1 MQLTID
7 STEPLSKVAAVVG
20 ALYGVELVVSSGD
33 TATAAP
39 DGRRRKAAI
48 AASTN
53 AKRSAG
59 RSRKGGGTK
68 VDASI
73 VRQWAVENG
82 MTVSTRGQLPKAVL
96 VAYNEQTS

>member
-20 ALYGVELVVSSGD
+20 ALYGVELVVSNGS
-33 TATAAP
+33 TPAAAP

-59 RSRKGGGTK
+59 RSRKGGTK
-68 VDASI
+68 VDASV
-73 VRQWAVENG
+73 VRQWAVEQG

-96 VAYNEQTS
+96 VAYSEQNG